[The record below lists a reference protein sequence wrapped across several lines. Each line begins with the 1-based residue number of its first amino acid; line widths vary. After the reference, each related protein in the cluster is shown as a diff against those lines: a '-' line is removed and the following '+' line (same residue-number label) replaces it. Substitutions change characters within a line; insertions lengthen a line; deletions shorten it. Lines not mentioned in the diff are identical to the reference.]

1 MRQILS
7 LDVKWCFLSIPR
19 NNLPHIQ
26 CTRILTVAS
35 DYKGK
40 ASETYQIIEFSL
52 NLYKMPF
59 SSLIFPVYGNDQERN
74 ILLPDMHTTT
84 RYTHGGTP
92 PFLQLEC
99 YSSGISVLM
108 KKEVKYLRKEK

>member
-7 LDVKWCFLSIPR
+7 LDVKGCFLSIPP

-26 CTRILTVAS
+26 CTRVLTVAS
-35 DYKGK
+35 DYKEK

-59 SSLIFPVYGNDQERN
+59 SSLIFPVYGNDQERD

-84 RYTHGGTP
+84 CYTHGGPP
-92 PFLQLEC
+92 PFLHLEC

>member
-7 LDVKWCFLSIPR
+7 LGVKGCFLSVR
-19 NNLPHIQ
+19 RSSLPHIR
-26 CTRILTVAS
+26 CTRVLTVAS

-40 ASETYQIIEFSL
+40 VSEPYQIIEFSL

-59 SSLIFPVYGNDQERN
+59 SPLIFPVYGNGQEKD

-84 RYTHGGTP
+84 CYTHGGPP
-92 PFLQLEC
+92 PFLQLAC